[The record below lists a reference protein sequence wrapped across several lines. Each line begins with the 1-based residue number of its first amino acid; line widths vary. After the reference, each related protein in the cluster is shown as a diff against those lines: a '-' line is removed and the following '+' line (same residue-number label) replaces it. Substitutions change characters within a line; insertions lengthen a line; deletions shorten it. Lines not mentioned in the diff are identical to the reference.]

1 MSSIELFPNKLV
13 KKYCDRV
20 KQSLSDVRRNSHH
33 DRDLFSKEFKLPF
46 CESKFILKHC
56 LLLNTLF
63 ADTVDIGDPR
73 YYVSIIIEIK
83 QISLSEKW
91 EQIQYDILQKL
102 KTC

>member
-1 MSSIELFPNKLV
+1 M
-13 KKYCDRV
+13 
-20 KQSLSDVRRNSHH
+20 
-33 DRDLFSKEFKLPF
+33 
-46 CESKFILKHC
+46 
-56 LLLNTLF
+56 F

-73 YYVSIIIEIK
+73 YYVSIIIEIR